1 MNLNKEIEELL
12 KKYPDPRQKN
22 KGVLEFAKK
31 LYYASCPPVLGI
43 VADNKDPDC
52 LGRLR
57 IAMDM
62 LSPGCVGPW
71 YPMMKQ
77 WAPQTCGL
85 LPEFC
90 RQNSNRQDADVQNTV
105 VRGQEYGEYCRQSF

>member
-22 KGVLEFAKK
+22 KGVLEFARK
-31 LYYASCPPVLGI
+31 LYYASCP
-43 VADNKDPDC
+43 
-52 LGRLR
+52 
-57 IAMDM
+57 
-62 LSPGCVGPW
+62 
-71 YPMMKQ
+71 
-77 WAPQTCGL
+77 PQTCGL

-90 RQNSNRQDADVQNTV
+90 GQNSNRQDADVQNTV